1 MGFFKQSEALGK
13 HFARRSHSNSWGAGF
28 DQSQYSR
35 DAFRVNPDVIKRVEK
50 QFAKKRADLAASNR
64 NTKFS
69 LPKEFEH
76 LSEVKEF
83 LQQYVFYAN
92 ANNKKTTKGNAIK
105 SSTTAILSSSQSTK
119 SNKIETTKSIAKDKT
134 SNGMKA
140 NKKIKAKSKKKKA
153 SLK

>member
-1 MGFFKQSEALGK
+1 MGPFFKQNEALGK
-13 HFARRSHSNSWGAGF
+13 HFARRSHSNSWSAGF

-35 DAFRVNPDVIKRVEK
+35 DAFRVSRDVIKRVEK

-83 LQQYVFYAN
+83 LQEYVFYSN
-92 ANNKKTTKGNAIK
+92 ANGKK
-105 SSTTAILSSSQSTK
+105 Q
-119 SNKIETTKSIAKDKT
+119 T
-134 SNGMKA
+134 SA
-140 NKKIKAKSKKKKA
+140 N
-153 SLK
+153 